1 MSIKNI
7 KVFNNLFI
15 RKFKIINDFHGH
27 LQLFKKSNK
36 LQKIYLINILVR
48 LKSKIKT
55 DNK

>member
-7 KVFNNLFI
+7 KVFNNLSI

-27 LQLFKKSNK
+27 LQLFKKLNK
-36 LQKIYLINILVR
+36 LQKIYLINTLVK
-48 LKSKIKT
+48 LKSKIKI